1 MKITEDNIFINGCN
15 HVFSGASKAL
25 VDFIKL
31 LKKSNRLLGNT
42 EYDLFPEEYADILYR
57 QGKLVFTGIPL
68 VHEFYDLL
76 NGTGNIIWLENHQF
90 PIRDANDTIIGV
102 LGIASLSPST
112 KKLMKTRVE
121 KNNQS
126 G

>member
-1 MKITEDNIFINGCN
+1 MNITEDNIFIKDCN
-15 HVFSGASKAL
+15 HVFSGVSKAL
-25 VDFIKL
+25 VDFIEL

-76 NGTGNIIWLENHQF
+76 NCTGNIIWLENHQF
-90 PIRDANDTIIGV
+90 PIRDDNDTIIGV
-102 LGIASLSPST
+102 LGIASPIT
-112 KKLMKTRVE
+112 QHKKANE
-121 KNNQS
+121 A
-126 G
+126 